1 MQVEIF
7 FAGVELSKSPYKV
20 NVEDCPADPSKVTAK
35 GPGLQPGNVVG
46 KETHFDV
53 FTQGTFFCNKVY
65 LFIFKFL
72 KRCLEIFSIT
82 NKC

>member
-1 MQVEIF
+1 MQVEIY

-53 FTQGTFFCNKVY
+53 FTQGTVFSVRKYVVY
-65 LFIFKFL
+65 I
-72 KRCLEIFSIT
+72 
-82 NKC
+82 